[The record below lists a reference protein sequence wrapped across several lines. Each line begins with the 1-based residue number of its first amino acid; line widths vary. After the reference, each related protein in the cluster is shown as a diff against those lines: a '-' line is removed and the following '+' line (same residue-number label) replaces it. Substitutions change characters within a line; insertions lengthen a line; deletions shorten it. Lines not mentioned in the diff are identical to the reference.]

1 MVVGELDG
9 VQRAGGRRAF
19 HRDARWLRSAGVVA
33 LLLVGLAVGVLARAV
48 WEVRN
53 TWLVETTFSTDEVAA
68 ELRVVQV
75 TDFHNLPRPAQV
87 DQVVELVRGAEP
99 DLIALTG
106 DLVNTSNDAL
116 DPVERLVSGLATID
130 APRFYVDGNHDH
142 WSRDQDRLHEL
153 LERNGVTILVNES
166 LPFEGAFGRIQLV
179 GVDDYFS
186 GHGDLAAAV
195 AGLPDDGFRLVL
207 THSPGILPELD
218 RHDVD
223 YAMCGHTHGGQIR
236 LPLIGAL
243 YQPGGDWFPK
253 VSKGVYVDGAATLFV
268 DSGVGVTGP
277 PLRFL
282 NQSQVALHRIG
293 PAR

>member
-1 MVVGELDG
+1 MSP
-9 VQRAGGRRAF
+9 RRRTWRRLVLA
-19 HRDARWLRSAGVVA
+19 VVA
-33 LLLVGLAVGVLARAV
+33 LSLVTVGAWVRAD

-53 TWLVETTFSTDEVAA
+53 TRLVETTLITSELAA

-75 TDFHNLPRPAQV
+75 TDFHNVPRPAQV

-116 DPVERLVSGLATID
+116 DPVERLVAGLATIG
-130 APRFYVDGNHDH
+130 APVFYVDGNHDH
-142 WSRDQDRLHEL
+142 WSRDQQDLHGL
-153 LERNGVTILVNES
+153 LREHGVTILVNES

-282 NQSQVALHRIG
+282 NQSQVTLHRIT
-293 PAR
+293 PAP